1 VNTTYDF
8 DLGNP
13 TKIPEGDCSNFTN
26 VNETSN
32 IRMEWV
38 NGSVTHKMTLQFKVG
53 KDNSSWYFSKVG
65 FTISFETVNGDIYG
79 EKTFQDGANS
89 DFLHAGKNT
98 VYQCD
103 RKEVLNLSNN
113 FTVTISNIMVQPF
126 TNNNTLST
134 NIDFCANKSE
144 ASKSSSIVPIAVGCA
159 LAGLIIIVL
168 IAYLI
173 GRRKNDGR
181 GYQQV

>member
-1 VNTTYDF
+1 
-8 DLGNP
+8 
-13 TKIPEGDCSNFTN
+13 
-26 VNETSN
+26 
-32 IRMEWV
+32 M
-38 NGSVTHKMTLQFKVG
+38 THKMTVQFKVG

-65 FTISFETVNGDIYG
+65 VVISNTIENGDITG

-89 DFLHAGKNT
+89 DFLHAGKDT
-98 VYQCD
+98 IYQCD
-103 RKEVLNLSNN
+103 RKEVLELSNN

-126 TNNNTLST
+126 SNNNTLST
-134 NIDFCANKSE
+134 KIDFCVNKSND
-144 ASKSSSIVPIAVGCA
+144 AKSSSIVPIAVGCA